1 MPDRIFYK
9 ETQPSK
15 RGEEEAYGPPHRI
28 SIHMH
33 TYHYMYVLGGPVAKS
48 ADISLPHFI
57 IRSSQRYAWCGFEHH
72 TDHTWDKPS
81 SAWVCQVFVPSD
93 TIY

>member
-1 MPDRIFYK
+1 MPDRIFYKFKFERFRK

-33 TYHYMYVLGGPVAKS
+33 TYHS
-48 ADISLPHFI
+48 IH
-57 IRSSQRYAWCGFEHH
+57 
-72 TDHTWDKPS
+72 
-81 SAWVCQVFVPSD
+81 VCFRRPRG
-93 TIY
+93 

>member
-1 MPDRIFYK
+1 MPGK

-28 SIHMH
+28 STHMH
-33 TYHYMYVLGGPVAKS
+33 TYHQYMYVLGGPVAKS

-57 IRSSQRYAWCGFEHH
+57 IRSSHRYA
-72 TDHTWDKPS
+72 
-81 SAWVCQVFVPSD
+81 
-93 TIY
+93 